1 MATAF
6 EQYGTIVDL
15 SMPTDRK
22 TGENKGYCFL
32 QYQDS
37 RSCDLAFN
45 NMKGWVTNDS
55 IPFLKLNI
63 VHRWGACNVARHST
77 AQRVERLFA
86 LASKMVAEGG

>member
-1 MATAF
+1 VTVQPGISHQLQQLGGLNLARLTTRMCPGRQGNLDPRLTELDMATAF

-15 SMPTDRK
+15 SMPTDKK

-45 NMKGWVTNDS
+45 NMKG
-55 IPFLKLNI
+55 
-63 VHRWGACNVARHST
+63 
-77 AQRVERLFA
+77 
-86 LASKMVAEGG
+86 